1 MQIFYKTDSTHTLDV
16 GTETTVA
23 DVKCAVQAAQGLPV
37 VSDELRVMFAGKQLE
52 DADMLAEC
60 GVEDAS
66 TLHILMRLL
75 GGAKKRKKKT
85 YTKPKKQ
92 KHKHKKIKM
101 RVLKFYKV
109 DDSGK
114 VQRLRKQCPSEQ
126 CGEGIFMA
134 THFNRVYCGKC
145 GLTYM
150 MDEPVAKGKG
160 KKGKA

>member
-1 MQIFYKTDSTHTLDV
+1 M
-16 GTETTVA
+16 A
-23 DVKCAVQAAQGLPV
+23 
-37 VSDELRVMFAGKQLE
+37 SDELRVIFAGKQLE

-109 DDSGK
+109 SGAQI
-114 VQRLRKQCPSEQ
+114 VQHCTTGWGGSTRQVLLAVATLSRLS
-126 CGEGIFMA
+126 
-134 THFNRVYCGKC
+134 THLHTPAPFRR
-145 GLTYM
+145 
-150 MDEPVAKGKG
+150 A
-160 KKGKA
+160 

>member
-1 MQIFYKTDSTHTLDV
+1 M
-16 GTETTVA
+16 A
-23 DVKCAVQAAQGLPV
+23 
-37 VSDELRVMFAGKQLE
+37 SDELRVMFAGKQLE
-52 DADMLAEC
+52 DADMLAGC

-109 DDSGK
+109 NGTWL
-114 VQRLRKQCPSEQ
+114 V
-126 CGEGIFMA
+126 
-134 THFNRVYCGKC
+134 HH
-145 GLTYM
+145 
-150 MDEPVAKGKG
+150 
-160 KKGKA
+160 